1 MKKLMSQ
8 IIKFGFVGGLC
19 FLIDFII
26 SIILVDMLIHMV
38 SKGTATLIGGFFGFL
53 ISLIIN
59 YLLSMK
65 FVFVR
70 KAELDRKK
78 EFVIFCVLSII
89 GLGINELI
97 LWVCSVI
104 YDNYQALR
112 DTVVWVY
119 SAMHSVEAQIEG
131 AAWETASYTLWF
143 AAGKV
148 IATAIVMVYNF
159 ITRKIFLEQKTD
171 GAC

>member
-1 MKKLMSQ
+1 M
-8 IIKFGFVGGLC
+8 
-19 FLIDFII
+19 
-26 SIILVDMLIHMV
+26 
-38 SKGTATLIGGFFGFL
+38 
-53 ISLIIN
+53 
-59 YLLSMK
+59 
-65 FVFVR
+65 FVR

>member
-8 IIKFGFVGGLC
+8 IIKFGFVGGSC

-38 SKGTATLIGGFFGFL
+38 SKGTATLIGGFFGFS